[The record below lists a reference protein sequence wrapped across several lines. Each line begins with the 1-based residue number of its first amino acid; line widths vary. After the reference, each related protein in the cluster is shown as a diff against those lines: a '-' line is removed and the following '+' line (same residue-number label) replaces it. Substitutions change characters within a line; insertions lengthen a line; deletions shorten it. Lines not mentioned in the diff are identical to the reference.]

1 MTVPFYRAF
10 EDRHRGSRELIRGR
24 QQAYVPFIQPLQQLY
39 PACNV
44 LDLGCGRGE
53 WLEILSQTGFS
64 PLGIDLDSG
73 MLEACIELGLPVEQ
87 NDALSALKKLPD
99 ESQALVSGFHIAEHI
114 PFNDLKVLVAEAMR
128 VLKPAGLLILETP
141 NAENLVVGTQNFYL
155 DPTHERPIPHL
166 LLDFL
171 IEYSGFSRSKL
182 MRLHEPVLLS
192 GEGPVELMDVLGG
205 ASPDYAI
212 VAQKAASIEQL
223 EHFDIAFA
231 TDYGLALGT
240 LAKRYDD
247 QAMNRLQQIEQR
259 NQHLE
264 TLVEQVRLHSDQL
277 EVVVHE
283 LGGRSDSNYAH
294 LDTQVQENYAHM
306 DAQLREVGLRA
317 DLAESRFHTV
327 QLLQENTL
335 GDVTRAEVR
344 LDEAFSVIEQLQI
357 RLEHLTQHTLTQRQV
372 EQAQVQAHAQAHL
385 DDINAQ
391 LNASLGNAHHW
402 WLRATAYEQQLT
414 EIHRSTSWRIT
425 APLRFAARVSYWPFR
440 TSRSTFSQVLRRSVP
455 HARLWLARRPLIERP
470 VLAIL
475 KCNPWLH
482 SKLSNMHQATLNP
495 APETVAS
502 DLQHGVIDHAPLTQR
517 GRTIENALREA
528 IMKGQK

>member
-1 MTVPFYRAF
+1 MSISFYRAF
-10 EDRHRGSRELIRGR
+10 EDRHRGSRELIRER
-24 QQAYVPFIQPLQQLY
+24 QKAYFPFIKPLQQLY
-39 PACNV
+39 PACGA

-53 WLEILSQTGFS
+53 WLEILIQVGLK
-64 PLGIDLDSG
+64 PLGVDLDKG
-73 MLEACIELGLPVEQ
+73 MLDACIELGLPVELD
-87 NDALSALKKLPD
+87 DALSALRKLPD

-114 PFNDLKVLVAEAMR
+114 PFDDLKVLVAEALR

-141 NAENLVVGTQNFYL
+141 NAENVVVGTQNFYL

-171 IEYSGFSRSKL
+171 IEFSGFGRSTL
-182 MRLHEPVLLS
+182 MRLHEPAALAGGGSV
-192 GEGPVELMDVLGG
+192 GLMDVLGG

-212 VAQKAASIEQL
+212 VAQKTAADDQL
-223 EHFDIAFA
+223 EKFDAAFA
-231 TDYGLALGT
+231 TDYGLALDT
-240 LAKRYDD
+240 LAKRYD
-247 QAMNRLQQIEQR
+247 
-259 NQHLE
+259 
-264 TLVEQVRLHSDQL
+264 EQVLNELNKLEQL
-277 EVVVHE
+277 EQHSQQLEIVIHE
-283 LGGRSDSNYAH
+283 LGGRSDNNYAQMTIQ
-294 LDTQVQENYAHM
+294 LAQMTTQ
-306 DAQLREVGLRA
+306 LSEVSLRA

-335 GDVTRAEVR
+335 GNVKGAETR

-357 RLEHLTQHTLTQRQV
+357 RLEHLTQHTLTQGQV
-372 EQAQVQAHAQAHL
+372 EQAQAQAHAQAHL

-414 EIHRSTSWRIT
+414 AIHRSTSWRIT
-425 APLRFAARVSYWPFR
+425 APLRFAARVIYWPFR